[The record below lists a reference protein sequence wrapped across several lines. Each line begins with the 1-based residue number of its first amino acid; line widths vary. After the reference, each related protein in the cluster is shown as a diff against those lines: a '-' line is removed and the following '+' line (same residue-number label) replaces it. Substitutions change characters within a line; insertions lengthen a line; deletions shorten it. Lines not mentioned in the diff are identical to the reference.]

1 MHHSIEK
8 QFTISGRHRA
18 AVTTFCLHPPPTP
31 TPRPPQHRVS
41 DKRCTGGRERLLGT
55 QVEGQ
60 NDPVCL
66 IREKKGRKKNIMFPS
81 DPCCGELSWKHSG
94 IVNADGL
101 SWGVLVCQPVSLCLL
116 IIRDTQITDSLHH
129 KAMTHAHLF
138 FPFQSGKRKIVRRA
152 HVRAQDMQFRRTS
165 IFKSAGL

>member
-1 MHHSIEK
+1 MIK
-8 QFTISGRHRA
+8 GAR
-18 AVTTFCLHPPPTP
+18 
-31 TPRPPQHRVS
+31 
-41 DKRCTGGRERLLGT
+41 GGRERLLGT
-55 QVEGQ
+55 QVDGQ

-66 IREKKGRKKNIMFPS
+66 IREKKGKKNIMFPS

-129 KAMTHAHLF
+129 KAMTHVHLSPPP
-138 FPFQSGKRKIVRRA
+138 PFQSGKSKIVRWA
-152 HVRAQDMQFRRTS
+152 HVRAQDEQFRRTS
-165 IFKSAGL
+165 LLKSAGL

>member
-1 MHHSIEK
+1 MLYLSFK
-8 QFTISGRHRA
+8 
-18 AVTTFCLHPPPTP
+18 FCIPAKRSNLPSQDDSQLQSQPSAS
-31 TPRPPQHRVS
+31 TPRPPQHHVR

-55 QVEGQ
+55 QVDGQ

-66 IREKKGRKKNIMFPS
+66 IREKKGEKNIMFPS

-129 KAMTHAHLF
+129 KAMTHALLF
-138 FPFQSGKRKIVRRA
+138 FLFSLEKGK
-152 HVRAQDMQFRRTS
+152 
-165 IFKSAGL
+165 